1 MIVDTS
7 VLCAVLFAEPDRED
21 WLQRLNRADRLRAPV
36 TVLVELG
43 IVLDARRDPRASAFS
58 ARMIELLGVELEP
71 ITVEL
76 AERARQAHRRYGR
89 GSGHSARLNFGDC
102 FSYAL
107 ARQTGEKLLF
117 KGEDFTLTDVGR

>member
-7 VLCAVLFAEPDRED
+7 VLCAVLFAEPDRES
-21 WLQRLNRADRLRAPV
+21 WLQRLSGADRLRAPV

-43 IVLDARRDPRASAFS
+43 IVLDSRADPRASSLSTGLFDV
-58 ARMIELLGVELEP
+58 LGVEWEP

-76 AERARQAHRRYGR
+76 ANEARQAHRRYGR
-89 GSGHSARLNFGDC
+89 GSGHPARLNLGDC

-107 ARQTGEKLLF
+107 ARATGEALLF
-117 KGEDFTLTDVGR
+117 KGEDFALTDVPR